1 MSHADI
7 LDKAMYDRKSLI
19 VLTKERGEIIGI
31 PHAVDEFETDDER
44 LGYFIEI
51 GDHFLDTV
59 YLDEIT
65 EIKYYNADAV
75 LLIPQSSL
83 LRVSGN

>member
-1 MSHADI
+1 MLHADI

-19 VLTKERGEIIGI
+19 ILTKDRGKIIGM

-51 GDHFLDTV
+51 GDHLLDTV

-65 EIKYYNADAV
+65 EIKDYDDDNV
-75 LLIPQSSL
+75 LLIPQSDL
-83 LRVSGN
+83 LRVSGI